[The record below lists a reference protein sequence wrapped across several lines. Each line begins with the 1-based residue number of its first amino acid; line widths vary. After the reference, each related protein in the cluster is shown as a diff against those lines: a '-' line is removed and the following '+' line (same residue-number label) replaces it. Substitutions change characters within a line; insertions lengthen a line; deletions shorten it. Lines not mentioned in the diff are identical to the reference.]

1 MTTKNRYKFTFGDK
15 TLTLTT
21 DKDNL
26 FMEEVERVAK
36 EKYRSIKEK
45 LPEADNETLA
55 ILLAIN
61 TLSTQLTREIAIEKQ
76 EKELEKLRQ
85 ETLAQIK
92 AKAAPKTTEEEA

>member
-1 MTTKNRYKFTFGDK
+1 MTKKNRYKFVFGDRP
-15 TLTLTT
+15 LTLTT

-36 EKYRSIKEK
+36 EKYEAIREK

-61 TLSTQLTREIAIEKQ
+61 ALSTQLSREIAIEDMENELLDLRARFLD
-76 EKELEKLRQ
+76 EKTAEFTN
-85 ETLAQIK
+85 ETEVDL
-92 AKAAPKTTEEEA
+92 

>member
-1 MTTKNRYKFTFGDK
+1 MTKKNRYKFVFGDRP
-15 TLTLTT
+15 LTLTT

-36 EKYRSIKEK
+36 EKYEAIREK

-61 TLSTQLTREIAIEKQ
+61 ALSTQLSREIAIEDMENELADLRARFLD
-76 EKELEKLRQ
+76 EKTVESLN
-85 ETLAQIK
+85 ETEVDL
-92 AKAAPKTTEEEA
+92 

>member
-1 MTTKNRYKFTFGDK
+1 MTKKNRYKFVFGDRP
-15 TLTLTT
+15 LTLTT

-36 EKYRSIKEK
+36 EKYEAIREK

-61 TLSTQLTREIAIEKQ
+61 ALSTQLSREIAIEDMENELADLRARFLD
-76 EKELEKLRQ
+76 EKTVESLK
-85 ETLAQIK
+85 ETEVDL
-92 AKAAPKTTEEEA
+92 